1 MSNEKNAGEMDITAT
16 RVEGSAQDEDDDFET
31 GKEMGPTGTLGNAYR
46 QEGRLSTTQE
56 QDREEK
62 DRDRIS

>member
-1 MSNEKNAGEMDITAT
+1 MKTTSEKDTGRMDITEP
-16 RVEGSAQDEDDDFET
+16 RVDGKAQDEDDELEAR
-31 GKEMGPTGTLGNAYR
+31 KEVDPTGTLGNAYR

-62 DRDRIS
+62 VGL